1 MNLKV
6 IAQLI
11 IALFFTFN
19 CNSQNKIYKT
29 DKEIINSNWEILE
42 FNKINV
48 QLEFPNKQI
57 EISNDKLKTKDYGK
71 ALRKTIQWNYL
82 KNDNFLNSFYTFNYI
97 QYPKYKFDITKI
109 DEFYENKIQS
119 LLNDLKGILIYQKNV
134 EYENYAGV
142 EISYSLSG
150 YGVIITQRI
159 FLIDNIEYSLSV
171 FTPEKF
177 ENNSLISKFFSSF
190 ELSP

>member
-190 ELSP
+190 ELK